1 MDDDDTQDYV
11 SSRQTA
17 MNKEYNYKRNI
28 RNETLEEV
36 AREFE
41 KMPFGDT
48 SASFA
53 VFVRS
58 MKRDA

>member
-11 SSRQTA
+11 SATGAAFTRKFRQ
-17 MNKEYNYKRNI
+17 I
-28 RNETLEEV
+28 VRNETLEEV

-53 VFVRS
+53 IYVRS
-58 MKRDA
+58 MKE

>member
-11 SSRQTA
+11 SATGAAFARQF
-17 MNKEYNYKRNI
+17 RQI
-28 RNETLEEV
+28 VRNETLEEI

-53 VFVRS
+53 VYVRS

>member
-11 SSRQTA
+11 SATGAAFTRKFRQ
-17 MNKEYNYKRNI
+17 I
-28 RNETLEEV
+28 VRNETLEEV

-53 VFVRS
+53 VYVRS
-58 MKRDA
+58 MKNDA

>member
-11 SSRQTA
+11 SATGAAFARTFRQ
-17 MNKEYNYKRNI
+17 I
-28 RNETLEEV
+28 VRNETLEEV

-53 VFVRS
+53 VYVRS